1 VLTVQP
7 PIKKPPFCH
16 SEKGNQSSIQA
27 MAVGELHDNF
37 NKNKNKNVPALA
49 LAKNS
54 VIEPIQYG
62 ENIVANLKINLMASV
77 YDAQQ

>member
-1 VLTVQP
+1 
-7 PIKKPPFCH
+7 
-16 SEKGNQSSIQA
+16 

-62 ENIVANLKINLMASV
+62 ENIVATLKINLMASV
-77 YDAQQ
+77 YDAQQRNREARTVCALWLVSG